1 MRFAIVA
8 GNFDAGCNT
17 DCGSPSLPS
26 PAGGEGREG
35 ELACMLQWV
44 QSANRTLGAA
54 STHVG
59 RITISYVARAS
70 RRGHRLIRAGETA
83 AIVQEHRDRGGI
95 MSEHD
100 EDRRAFIVG
109 AVGAGAVASTA
120 LVQTAYAKTQKA
132 SNCSPRLS
140 QCRTG
145 GQRPGILG

>member
-17 DCGSPSLPS
+17 DCGHHSLPS

-70 RRGHRLIRAGETA
+70 RRRHPLIRAGETA
-83 AIVQEHRDRGGI
+83 AIVQEQPDRGGN
-95 MSEHD
+95 MKEPH
-100 EDRRAFIVG
+100 EGRRPF
-109 AVGAGAVASTA
+109 
-120 LVQTAYAKTQKA
+120 
-132 SNCSPRLS
+132 
-140 QCRTG
+140 
-145 GQRPGILG
+145 